1 MWAVD
6 AQQHAAAGTCIVS
19 GSDSLVAG
27 HGLLAWI
34 TDSGEGEGG
43 GERGGRRCEGDG
55 DGDGDGDGGA
65 GGGQARSVMGK
76 SRRQLMAA
84 CHR

>member
-43 GERGGRRCEGDG
+43 RERGGEGVKVMATVTVTVTAEQ
-55 DGDGDGDGGA
+55 GA
-65 GGGQARSVMGK
+65 G
-76 SRRQLMAA
+76 RRG
-84 CHR
+84 R